1 MLDGEVVSG
10 DLRGVSNFSALQD
23 DLKSG
28 RRDRL
33 VYYAFDLLHL
43 DGYDLTGSTL
53 IDRKEMLKQLL
64 AKLPND
70 GIVRLSEH
78 FETDGATMLRLRHGP

>member
-1 MLDGEVVSG
+1 M
-10 DLRGVSNFSALQD
+10 QD

-43 DGYDLTGSTL
+43 DGYDLTGATL
-53 IDRKEMLKQLL
+53 IDRKAVLQALL
-64 AKLPND
+64 AKLPNN

-78 FETDGATMLRLRHGP
+78 FETDGATMLAVGPHHEA